1 MKRLFSALSVLV
13 LAAALAA
20 PPLCAPALA
29 NDFIAPSPVPSS
41 RNQARNTAKT
51 QKTPVTFNNLQS
63 SNKIVKTTKKTSQQP
78 VVVTTPAQ

>member
-1 MKRLFSALSVLV
+1 MKRLISALPALV

-20 PPLCAPALA
+20 PVLCAPALA
-29 NDFIAPSPVPSS
+29 NDFITPSPVPSS

-51 QKTPVTFNNLQS
+51 KKTPVTFNNLQN
-63 SNKIVKTTKKTSQQP
+63 SNKIVKTTKKPGQQP